1 MSEEEKKAI
10 DELTSWRD
18 YMIQNKKRLNKA
30 DLIIGYMTTCLN
42 LIQNKQS
49 EIEKKDKIM
58 DLMAEMITIK
68 IQMKTF
74 VNKWATEYITMNLQ
88 IKKNAKIA

>member
-68 IQMKTF
+68 I
-74 VNKWATEYITMNLQ
+74 
-88 IKKNAKIA
+88 